1 MSEEAKHSPEM
12 GLGPDVGLGLEPSP
26 ASAALVPY
34 AVRVNASLVSRG
46 FWPKIRRLAARVPFA
61 EDAAALWFCAL
72 DKETPAST
80 KALLLAALAWFVLP
94 KPFRPRRLPIPGLL
108 VADEAAVIAAA
119 LALARRSVR
128 PRHRDQARAV
138 IARMAR
144 S

>member
-1 MSEEAKHSPEM
+1 M
-12 GLGPDVGLGLEPSP
+12 
-26 ASAALVPY
+26 
-34 AVRVNASLVSRG
+34 
-46 FWPKIRRLAARVPFA
+46 
-61 EDAAALWFCAL
+61 ALWFCAL

-119 LALARRSVR
+119 LALARRAVQ
-128 PRHRDQARAV
+128 PRHREQARTV
-138 IARMAR
+138 LARMAR

>member
-1 MSEEAKHSPEM
+1 MSEEAKHSPDL
-12 GLGPDVGLGLEPSP
+12 GFGPDPGLGLKPLP

-34 AVRVNASLVSRG
+34 AVRVNASLVRRG
-46 FWPKIRRLAARVPFA
+46 FWPKIRRVAARVPFA
-61 EDAAALWFCAL
+61 EDVVALWFCAL

-119 LALARRSVR
+119 LALARRAVQ
-128 PRHRDQARAV
+128 PRHREQARTV
-138 IARMAR
+138 LARMAR